1 MVAFGFVES
10 EVLDGESGQDRDGLG
25 YLGRTPKPRR
35 LEYLGRDAQ
44 ATSVAR
50 DGHR

>member
-25 YLGRTPKPRR
+25 YLGRDAKAKSVT
-35 LEYLGRDAQ
+35 LGG
-44 ATSVAR
+44 TSQSADRGFRVC
-50 DGHR
+50 